1 MERSYITFTLSG
13 QLFGIDVD
21 RAGEIAPMPEITPV
35 GKMPPFVA
43 GFINLRGRLIMVID
57 AKEALG
63 LEPAPASLNNN
74 IISVD
79 INGSTIGLIVD
90 SMRDIITVGGSQ
102 ITGPPEEWEK
112 IDLRYIAGVVRM
124 EKDLV
129 TILDVDK
136 IFSDKEKEIIKAS
149 AKKLVRKK
157 KTAALHPEGE
167 KEILKKRA
175 EILSEKAAE
184 PAVEA
189 DKGMSVVIF
198 KMGDEEYA
206 MDLRH
211 VLLTEKLRYI
221 ARMPSTPDFI
231 AGVMSLSGSILP
243 VIDMR
248 VLMGYKG
255 EANEETPLFIVSL
268 AGERIALLVDEI
280 KDIAFIPLKDIK
292 PPLGLIS
299 EDKKLY
305 MQGEV
310 IYNGRM
316 VIILKTDMLLAP
328 ERLNVSV

>member
-1 MERSYITFTLSG
+1 MERSYITFILSG

-21 RAGEIAPMPEITPV
+21 RAGEIAPIPEITPV

-43 GFINLRGRLIMVID
+43 GFINLRGKLILVID
-57 AKEALG
+57 TREALC
-63 LEPAPASLNNN
+63 LEPAPTSLNNN

-90 SMRDIITVGGSQ
+90 SMRDIITVDDSR

-112 IDLRYIAGVVRM
+112 IDIRYIAAVVRR

-129 TILDVDK
+129 TILDIEK
-136 IFSDKEKEIIKAS
+136 IFSDKEKEIIKTS
-149 AKKLVRKK
+149 AKKLGRKK
-157 KTAALHPEGE
+157 KAAPSHPEEE
-167 KEILKKRA
+167 KEILRKRA
-175 EILSEKAAE
+175 ELLSEKAAE
-184 PAVEA
+184 PAA

-198 KMGDEEYA
+198 RMGDEDYA

-211 VLLTEKLRYI
+211 VLLTEKLKYI
-221 ARMPSTPDFI
+221 ARIPSTPDFI
-231 AGVMSLSGSILP
+231 AGAMNLSGSILP

-255 EANEETPLFIVSL
+255 EAKEEAPLLIVSL
-268 AGERIALLVDEI
+268 GGDRAALLVDEI

-292 PPLGLIS
+292 PPLGSIA

-305 MQGEV
+305 IEGEV
-310 IYNGRM
+310 IYNDRM
-316 VIILKTDMLLAP
+316 VVILKTDMLLAP
-328 ERLNVSV
+328 ERLGVSV